1 MRGKPTETPTHSLR
15 DEPDQPVD
23 RRHHEHQIYRQHRQ
37 GGTGGRTLLAGNANR
52 TVRVCVRAIAID
64 PASGAIPDGIEQ
76 QTRQSLANLSA
87 VLEAGGASF
96 ASVLKTTV
104 FLKNMD
110 DFAVMNGI
118 YAEFFSDQPPA
129 RSTIEVARL
138 PKDVLVEVEAIALRT
153 KG

>member
-1 MRGKPTETPTHSLR
+1 MTTKSIVSTAKAAPAAGPYSQATHTEQLVFASGQLP
-15 DEPDQPVD
+15 
-23 RRHHEHQIYRQHRQ
+23 
-37 GGTGGRTLLAGNANR
+37 
-52 TVRVCVRAIAID
+52 ID
-64 PASGAIPDGIEQ
+64 PATGTMPAGIEL
-76 QTRQSLANLSA
+76 QTRQSLANLAA

-96 ASVLKTTV
+96 ASAMKTTV

-118 YAEFFSDQPPA
+118 YAEYFSDKPPA

-138 PKDVLVEVEAIALRT
+138 PKDALVEIEAIALRT